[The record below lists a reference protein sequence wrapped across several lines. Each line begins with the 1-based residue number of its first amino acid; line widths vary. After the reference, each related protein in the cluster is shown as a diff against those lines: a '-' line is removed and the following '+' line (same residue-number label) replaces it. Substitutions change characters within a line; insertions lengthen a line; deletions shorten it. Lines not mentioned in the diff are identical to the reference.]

1 MGRYESRTAV
11 KSRPRVHRWVILP
24 VLLLLIIGAGVFW
37 FVWQA
42 NEFSLT
48 LDLKGDSEIVLEYGE
63 EFQDPGAT
71 ASFSGT
77 LLLRIPR
84 HISVVTEGEVDA
96 TKLGTYELTYHA
108 DMELDLLGKKIPFT
122 ASRTRTVTIVDTQ
135 APEILLETKEGA
147 FTVPGEPY
155 QEEGFSARDNYDGD
169 LTAQVVRQEADGK
182 VTYSVTDSAGNTAQ
196 AVRDIYYYDPVAPEI
211 SLLGMEKITISQGID
226 FVDPGCTALDNGDGD
241 ISSQVTLN
249 SDLNTDVPG
258 TYTLTYSVTDSY
270 GNTASVTR
278 QVTVKELTHANV
290 TKPEVDENKIIYLTF
305 DDGPGGYTA
314 QLLDVLDKYDVK
326 ATFFVVHHKSMEILS
341 RAAASGHK
349 VAMHSY
355 THDYRKIYT
364 SQEDYFEDMTQ
375 IQDEIFKYTGQ
386 KSKLLR
392 FPGGGSNTISRHYCK
407 GIMSALASALK
418 NEGYAYT
425 DWNVDSND
433 AGGAKTAE
441 EVYNNVIGGISGRK
455 KAIVLQHDI
464 KGFSVEAVEKIIQW
478 GISHGYTFRAMTD
491 EGPVYHQ
498 HINN

>member
-11 KSRPRVHRWVILP
+11 KSRPRVHRWIILA
-24 VLLLLIIGAGVFW
+24 VALVLIIGAGVLW
-37 FVWQA
+37 YLWQA

-77 LLLRIPR
+77 LLLRSPR
-84 HISVVTEGEVDA
+84 HISVATDGKVDA
-96 TKLGTYELTYHA
+96 TKVGTYKVTYHA
-108 DMELDLLGKKIPFT
+108 DMVLNLLVKKIPFT
-122 ASRTRTVTIVDTQ
+122 ASRTRTVTVADTR
-135 APEILLETKEGA
+135 APQIQLETKEGA

-155 QEEGFSARDNYDGD
+155 QEEGFSAWDNYDGD

-182 VTYSVTDSAGNTAQ
+182 VTYSVTDSSGNTAQ
-196 AVRDIYYYDPVAPEI
+196 TVRDIYYYDPVAPEI
-211 SLLGMEKITISQGID
+211 SLLGLEKITISQGID
-226 FVDPGCTALDNGDGD
+226 FVDPGCTALDNADGD
-241 ISSQVTLN
+241 ISSQITLN

-278 QVTVKELTHANV
+278 QVTVKELAHANV
-290 TKPEVDENKIIYLTF
+290 TKPAVDENKIIYLTF
-305 DDGPGGYTA
+305 DDGPGGYTDR
-314 QLLDVLDKYDVK
+314 LLDVLDKYDVK
-326 ATFFVVHHKSMEILS
+326 VTFFVVHKKSMEVLA

-355 THDYRKIYT
+355 THDYRTIYT
-364 SQEDYFEDMTQ
+364 SQEDYFEDLAK
-375 IQDEIFKYTGQ
+375 IEDDIFKYTGQ
-386 KSKLLR
+386 RSKLLR
-392 FPGGGSNTISRHYCK
+392 FPGGGSNTVSRHYCQ
-407 GIMSALASALK
+407 GIMSALASMVK
-418 NEGYAYT
+418 DEGYAYT

-433 AGGAKTAE
+433 AGGAKTAD

-455 KAIVLQHDI
+455 TPIVLQHDI
-464 KGFSVEAVEKIIQW
+464 KGFSVEAVERIIQW
-478 GISHGYTFRAMTD
+478 GIDHGYTFRALTD

-498 HINN
+498 RINN